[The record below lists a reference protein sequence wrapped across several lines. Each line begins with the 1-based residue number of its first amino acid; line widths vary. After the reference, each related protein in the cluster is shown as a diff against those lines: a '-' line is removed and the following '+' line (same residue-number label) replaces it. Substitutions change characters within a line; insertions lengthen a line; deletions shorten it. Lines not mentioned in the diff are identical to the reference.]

1 MTSSTSKTHFVEVSI
16 ITVSRN
22 DYSGFQET
30 LESVVSQNFSN
41 WEMLSI
47 IHSDSQ
53 SSVKFA
59 EKASKSDSRVKV
71 IEDKGDGIYQAM
83 NLGLEYATGKYVVF
97 MNSGD
102 EFFDSNSLDSLHTAV
117 SEYESVLAVG
127 QFLVKGVRNR
137 ARKIQTGSV
146 NKGVFA
152 FNRTWGCHQ
161 AMIFKF
167 IKEMKFDTRYELAS
181 DFDFVLRYFDLGTVH
196 RLDNLVAKISP
207 GGKAD
212 SNLQKVFFEKFL
224 VRRSRLKG
232 PIYLFFNLNWTLM
245 ALSKMYVKRFFG

>member
-1 MTSSTSKTHFVEVSI
+1 MTNSTSKTQIVEVSI

-22 DYSGFQET
+22 DYFGFQET
-30 LESVVSQNFSN
+30 LESVASQNFSN

-59 EKASKSDSRVKV
+59 EKASNMDSRVKV

-83 NLGLEYATGKYVVF
+83 NLGLEYAMGKYVVF

-117 SEYESVLAVG
+117 SESKSVLAVG
-127 QFLVKGVRNR
+127 NFVVKGVRNR
-137 ARKIQTGSV
+137 ARKIQTGNV
-146 NKGVFA
+146 KKRAFA

-181 DFDFVLRYFDLGTVH
+181 DFDFILRCFDLGTVI
-196 RLDNLVAKISP
+196 RLNNWVAKISP

-212 SNLQKVFFEKFL
+212 SNLKKVFFEKYL
-224 VRRSRLKG
+224 IRKTRLKG
-232 PIYLFFNLNWTLM
+232 PMDLFFNFIWTLM
-245 ALSKMYVKRFFG
+245 ALSKMYIKRFSG